1 MARGDFEVST
11 INIRDWGAST
21 FAIFALTGMAAVA
34 TSKYFGFPT
43 WSVVCLPIVVIGGYW
58 LVAWNLPRLEL
69 RRDQIGDNLYY
80 LGFLL
85 TLSSLSVT
93 LLEYTADSD
102 EDYIVSNFG
111 LALMATV
118 VGIFGRTI
126 ASQMRKDVVGV
137 ERAMQANLAEM
148 AVKLRGQMAASV
160 ETFASFQRQMAQ
172 VTNESS
178 QITTASHVELTRGLV
193 SIVDEQT
200 SEMSKAAER
209 NSELLNEATR
219 SAVDQL
225 QKVVLQQNQAMSELM
240 ERTNEGVATSVQNL
254 NEVSGKFIGT
264 MEGKVKDIVAE
275 LEGQKQ
281 TIAAGAFLL
290 RQGVKEFEEVTFD
303 PTSLRNFEH
312 GLDTTFGNLTNRLN
326 SFGAEISVELESLTT
341 ATAKFTESLS
351 NLRAASDA
359 LDAQLLAKTES
370 IEAKTEPGLGP
381 DPDLPPQEA
390 ESFERVDGIFSDS
403 DSATKP

>member
-11 INIRDWGAST
+11 ISIRDWGVST
-21 FAIFALTGMAAVA
+21 FAAFALVGMAAVA
-34 TSKYFGFPT
+34 ASKYFGFPT
-43 WSVVCLPIVVIGGYW
+43 WSVVCLPIAVIGGYW

-111 LALMATV
+111 LALVATV

-137 ERAMQANLAEM
+137 EREMQANLAEM

-178 QITTASHVELTRGLV
+178 QITAASHVELTRGLV

-200 SEMSKAAER
+200 SEMTKAAER

-219 SAVDQL
+219 LAVDQL
-225 QKVVLQQNQAMSELM
+225 QTVVLQQNQAMSELM

-254 NEVSGKFIGT
+254 NDVSGNFIGT

-275 LEGQKQ
+275 LESQKQ
-281 TIAAGAFLL
+281 AIAAGAFLL

-303 PTSLRNFEH
+303 STSLRNFER
-312 GLDTTFGNLTNRLN
+312 GLDTTFDNLTNRLN
-326 SFGAEISVELESLTT
+326 GFGAEISAELESLTT
-341 ATAKFTESLS
+341 AMAKFTDSLS
-351 NLRAASDA
+351 NLSATSDA
-359 LDAQLLAKTES
+359 LDAQLLRRTES
-370 IEAKTEPGLGP
+370 IAAKSEPALGLGSE
-381 DPDLPPQEA
+381 LPPQDA
-390 ESFERVDGIFSDS
+390 ESFKNLDDIFSDS
-403 DSATKP
+403 GSTTKP